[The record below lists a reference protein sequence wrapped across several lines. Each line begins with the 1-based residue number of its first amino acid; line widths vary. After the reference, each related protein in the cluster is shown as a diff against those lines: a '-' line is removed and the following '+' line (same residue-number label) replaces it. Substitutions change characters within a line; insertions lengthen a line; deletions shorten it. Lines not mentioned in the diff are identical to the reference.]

1 MKAQTILLKVTSFKL
16 SLSSIL
22 LTTLL
27 SLSTS
32 ANATVYYFS
41 SSNGNDNRNILE
53 ARNPAT
59 PWKSLDKLNQIFT
72 NLGSG
77 DSVLFKRGDVFYGA
91 ITVSRSGGVFAPI
104 YMGAYGKGKNP
115 EISGFTT
122 LNNWKPVKN
131 GVYESSCTSTGSSL
145 VINGIQKAMGRYPNT
160 GYLTFEAHDD
170 NNSITDNELTSN
182 INWTGAEAVIRKN
195 RWIIDR
201 STITNHTGG
210 TLAYAAG
217 TKSAPTNGYGYFI
230 QKSAKT
236 LDQFGEWYYDEARK
250 TMMVYFGN
258 KNPNS
263 FNVTTSAV
271 NNMVDIKRFNYVTFE
286 NLTFTGAG
294 NNTFNI
300 IQSKKITLKNCDINL
315 TGAEAVFANY
325 SPYITVENCKINHS
339 LSSALNFDAGC
350 INAVIT
356 KNHIQNTGLITGAGK
371 SGSGTYEAI
380 TSFGDNTVIEK
391 NVIDSVGYNGIY
403 FGGNSSYVK
412 NNYITYFCLTKD
424 DGAGIYVGDWSKT
437 SNKKIV
443 DNIVLHGV
451 GNAIG
456 GGRYPSL
463 QAEGIYIDDNS
474 ESVVIAGNTVA
485 LCSNNGIKV
494 HNAKAISIYNNNV
507 VNNGVQ
513 LRLEQDHYLATSSF
527 IRNNQIKNNNFLST
541 NNTQSTVKLSTHQD
555 DIQDFGQIDS
565 NFYYQPATKAASIV
579 AATVKNGRTNQES
592 YNLSNWKSISGKDRS
607 STESDADAVLFEYN
621 ASNTAKV
628 VTLKNR
634 YVDAQNR
641 IYSGKMNIGS
651 YSSVVLMLADKPS
664 VKSDRLAVIRRSLI
678 YNKSKYWVSN
688 QQVKNTIKL

>member
-1 MKAQTILLKVTSFKL
+1 MLLT
-16 SLSSIL
+16 LSS
-22 LTTLL
+22 
-27 SLSTS
+27 S
-32 ANATVYYFS
+32 ANATIYYFS
-41 SSNGNDNRNILE
+41 SSTGDDNHNILE

-59 PWKSLDKLNQIFT
+59 PWKSLNKLNKIFT
-72 NLGSG
+72 NLSSG

-104 YMGAYGKGKNP
+104 YLGAYGKGKNP
-115 EISGFTT
+115 EVSGFST
-122 LNNWKPVKN
+122 LNNWKAVKN
-131 GVYESSCTSTGSSL
+131 GIYESACTSAGTSL

-160 GYLTFEAHDD
+160 GYLTFESHNE
-170 NNSITDNELTSN
+170 NNSITDNELTGT

-195 RWIIDR
+195 RWIIDK
-201 STITNHTGG
+201 STITNHTGS
-210 TLAYAAG
+210 TLTYAAG

-236 LDQFGEWYYDEARK
+236 LDQFGEWFYDEDRK
-250 TMMVYFGN
+250 AMMVYFGN
-258 KNPNS
+258 KNPNGFS
-263 FNVTTSAV
+263 VTTPTVS
-271 NNMVDIKRFNYVTFE
+271 NLVDIKRFNYVTFE

-294 NNTFNI
+294 NNSFNI
-300 IQSKKITLKNCDINL
+300 VQSKKITIKNCNINM
-315 TGAEAVFANY
+315 TGAEAIFANY

-339 LSSALNFDAGC
+339 LSSGLNFDAGC
-350 INAVIT
+350 INSIIS
-356 KNHIQNTGLITGAGK
+356 NNRINNTGLIAGAGK

-437 SNKKIV
+437 SNKKII

-451 GNAIG
+451 GNAMG
-456 GGRYPSL
+456 GGRYPSM

-474 ESVVIAGNTVA
+474 ESVVITGNTVA

-494 HNAKAISIYNNNV
+494 HNAKEISIYNNNV

-513 LRLEQDHYLATSSF
+513 LRLEQDHYMATSSF

-541 NNTQSTVKLSTHQD
+541 TNAQATIKLSTHQD
-555 DIQDFGQIDS
+555 DIKDFGQIDS

-579 AATVKNGRTNQES
+579 AATVKNGKTNQES
-592 YNLSNWKSISGKDRS
+592 YNLSNWRSFSGKDRS
-607 STESDADAVLFEYN
+607 STESDAEAVLFEYN

-628 VTLKNR
+628 VTLKNK

-641 IYSGKMNIGS
+641 VYSGKINLDS
-651 YSSVVLMLADKPS
+651 YSSIVLMLADKPA

-678 YNKSKYWVSN
+678 YNKNKYWVSN
-688 QQVKNTIKL
+688 QVKL